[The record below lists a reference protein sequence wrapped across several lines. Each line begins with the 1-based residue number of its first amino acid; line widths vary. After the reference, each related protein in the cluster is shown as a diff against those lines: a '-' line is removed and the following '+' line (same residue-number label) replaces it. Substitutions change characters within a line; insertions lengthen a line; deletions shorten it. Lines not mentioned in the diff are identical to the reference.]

1 MKSIKSCIYNPA
13 QLLRITMVMILAAGL
28 FACQD
33 EELGTPEIT
42 GIRITNPESADSLFN
57 ESSLGHMVVIMGR
70 NLGSTYKV
78 MFNDVEAYLNP
89 NYITNTNIIL
99 SVPGDVPTEVTDQI
113 TLMTKGGMATY
124 SYSVNVPPPSIQRVN
139 NEFAADG
146 TEMTFTG
153 NYFFDAVVT
162 FPGDVEGVV
171 VSEEQTKL
179 VVVVPNGAEKGR
191 IKIETLFGEVM
202 TPFIFR
208 DDTYMIVDFD
218 DKGKCWGEIKV
229 VDASEDPT
237 PEPVSGNYARALFED
252 IGPSSWWND
261 GWVIAHCGDLGVTGN
276 AANFMMKFEI
286 NVLEAWNHGWYEIQ
300 LGDYFYRFQPW
311 AQPGNDNTFKTN
323 GWVTVSIPMTS
334 FRQKVDGSPT
344 GTALATM
351 GGVGSPVFNFQNPGP
366 DGIDLLHICI
376 DNIRLHRIN

>member
-344 GTALATM
+344 G
-351 GGVGSPVFNFQNPGP
+351 
-366 DGIDLLHICI
+366 
-376 DNIRLHRIN
+376 